1 MLSKKE
7 KNKIVPPR
15 VFLPKNIDE
24 LPEIIDAIVENV
36 PVIVNVL
43 SLESKDRYRIIDFLS
58 GYVFALNGCRDKLED
73 CIYTFYLSNVN
84 TK

>member
-7 KNKIVPPR
+7 KSKIVPPR

-43 SLESKDRYRIIDFLS
+43 SLASKDRYRIIDFLS
-58 GYVFALNGCRDKLED
+58 GYVFALNGCRE
-73 CIYTFYLSNVN
+73 N
-84 TK
+84 

>member
-7 KNKIVPPR
+7 KSKIVPPR

-24 LPEIIDAIVENV
+24 LPEIIDALVENV

-43 SLESKDRYRIIDFLS
+43 SLASKDRYRIIDFLS
-58 GYVFALNGCRDKLED
+58 GYVFALNGCRE
-73 CIYTFYLSNVN
+73 N
-84 TK
+84 